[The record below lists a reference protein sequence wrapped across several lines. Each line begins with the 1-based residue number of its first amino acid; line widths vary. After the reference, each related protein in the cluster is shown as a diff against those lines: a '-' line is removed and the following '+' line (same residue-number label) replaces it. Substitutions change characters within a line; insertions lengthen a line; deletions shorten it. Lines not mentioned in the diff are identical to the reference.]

1 MNIQDIMTTNVVT
14 LCKTDTV
21 AEAAKLMRQHR
32 IGSIPVCENGKPVGV
47 VTDRD
52 IAIRAV
58 AGGKDNSTKLEDVM
72 SKSVIIGTPEM
83 DVDRASQLMSTNQIR
98 RLPIVD
104 NESIVG
110 IVALGDVAVKSELQ
124 HEAEE
129 ALNHISQPSKPE
141 IQ

>member
-14 LCKTDTV
+14 LSKSDTI
-21 AEAAKLMRQHR
+21 ENAAKLMRQHR

-58 AGGKDNSTKLEDVM
+58 AGGKNSSTKLEEVM

-83 DVDRASQLMSTNQIR
+83 DVDKASQLMSTNQIR
-98 RLPIVD
+98 RLPVVD

-110 IVALGDVAVKSELQ
+110 IVALGDVAVRSNLQ
-124 HEAEE
+124 HEAED
-129 ALNHISQPSKPE
+129 ALNHISQPCKPDM
-141 IQ
+141 Q